1 MPGGVTYLKIS
12 KFDKDGLDRTEFIR
26 QLQTLRIIYDVN
38 TIKEYKIRNIQ
49 PQSDSYWCAVSPVS
63 QSNDLEDYSVLNY
76 GLNLNPSST
85 STSFKTIGFN
95 RYFTASYGATTN
107 PLNYFDTTT
116 GVYTL
121 GSLPNVRLR
130 VEAPNI
136 SITFGSSPG
145 GSATATF
152 ALVNSASFASGVINS
167 SNIIESNPLP
177 VTNHPTANNISFN
190 ANDSIFWDE
199 TSPLFRKG
207 TKVIPVIIIKNTS
220 ATVSNFTWGDLLI
233 TMIDEGGNF
242 VISRTNGNDKLTL
255 FEPDGINWD
264 YNDFNPLFNNAE
276 EARLSTQFL
285 DVDYE
290 SGLTTPLNFIPI
302 ISGTAV
308 HAPVQ
313 DSNYASKAWSN
324 LRYSGVRSTSNG
336 FNQNLDLGGF
346 GNIPNVEQNQ
356 TFFAY
361 FDTVQNTTPIIK
373 NQTAYNIKYLIDSN
387 GEVYQPAPNTP
398 TLYNLI
404 DSFETDKKA
413 TLKTI
418 TNSGSNLSFL
428 NDTHPITNVGRL
440 DLILVSETG
449 SGKNDYATTMSFD
462 FGVTANSVNNYIF
475 FTTAT
480 SSIEKPAY
488 GVAEAFVSFSNAI
501 SNTAGPNYSTTTNTY
516 TFTDPGATTG
526 ANGTRVKF
534 NTSMLLYS
542 DGIPQFKIQIV
553 KNSNIVLAEI
563 IGGPYSTNNMWS
575 TLDSSQLASA
585 KTEINNAF
593 QPTKHK
599 LITLSTPFLDF
610 DTNDTVQVKIINL
623 NTYYRIATRV
633 GSNFSLTQEYS
644 TAVNITGSDT
654 IPYWRT
660 GSNTGTTILTASSG
674 LTSVYNIGYKQSTP
688 VSSSTFGFP
697 TINTT
702 FDSLKIGDKIRFEYL
717 EEKKYSISEI
727 IPNGPSGS
735 LCLKLDG
742 VVPTGTQLN
751 HFILYR
757 VVNDGSSIILDI
769 NKTIPGETFTGI
781 IQPEYISPDIS
792 NNYNEIIK
800 DLTEKGLIS

>member
-12 KFDKDGLDRTEFIR
+12 KFDKDGSDRSEFIR
-26 QLQTLRIIYDVN
+26 QLQTLRVIYDVN
-38 TIKEYKIRNIQ
+38 TTIEYKIRNVQ

-63 QSNDLEDYSVLNY
+63 QSNDIDAYSILDY
-76 GLNLNPSST
+76 NLDLDLTSN
-85 STSFKTIGFN
+85 STSFKTVSN
-95 RYFTASYGATTN
+95 NKYFTASYTIPAGGN
-107 PLNYFDTTT
+107 PLNYFNTSSR
-116 GVYTL
+116 VYTL

-130 VEAPNI
+130 VSADD
-136 SITFGSSPG
+136 ITINFSTSP
-145 GSATATF
+145 T
-152 ALVNSASFASGVINS
+152 NNPSASFALVRSSSFASGIITSNDYVISNAISINNS
-167 SNIIESNPLP
+167 GDNNPNF
-177 VTNHPTANNISFN
+177 TIAN
-190 ANDSIFWDE
+190 AIFWDQN
-199 TSPLFRKG
+199 SSLFKKG
-207 TKVIPVIIIKNTS
+207 SRVIPAIVISTTS
-220 ATVSNFTWGDLLI
+220 TPVNDFSWGDVYI
-233 TMIDEGGNF
+233 DMVDEGGN
-242 VISRTNGNDKLTL
+242 IINSTSSGDNKLAL
-255 FEPDGINWD
+255 FEPDGANWD

-276 EARLSTQFL
+276 IARLSTQFL

-324 LRYSGVRSTSNG
+324 LRYNGVRSTSTD

-361 FDTVQNTTPIIK
+361 FETVQNTTPIIK
-373 NQTAYNIKYLIDSN
+373 NQTAYNIKYLIDAN
-387 GEVYQPAPNTP
+387 GEVYQPAPLTP

-404 DSFETDKKA
+404 DSFETNKKA
-413 TLKTI
+413 TIKTI

-440 DLILVSETG
+440 DLMLVSETG
-449 SGKNDYATTMSFD
+449 SGKNDYARTMSFD
-462 FGVTANSVNNYIF
+462 FGALESGTSNYTF
-475 FTTAT
+475 FATAT
-480 SSIEKPAY
+480 SSIEKPSF
-488 GVAEAFVSFSNAI
+488 GVTEAFVSFSNAAY
-501 SNTAGPNYSTTTNTY
+501 NTAGSNYSISTYTY
-516 TFTDPGATTG
+516 TFTTPGATTG

-534 NTSMLLYS
+534 NTNILLYS
-542 DGIPQFKIQIV
+542 DGNPQFKIQFI
-553 KNSNIVLAEI
+553 KNSTDVIAETVETVW
-563 IGGPYSTNNMWS
+563 PTLSST
-575 TLDSSQLASA
+575 QLEEAS
-585 KTEINNAF
+585 KEINYVF
-593 QPTKHK
+593 QPTKYK
-599 LITLSTPFLDF
+599 TVTFSTPFLDF
-610 DTNDTVQVKIINL
+610 NTFDTVQVKIINL
-623 NTYYRIATRV
+623 NTNYRIAIRA
-633 GSNFSLTQEYS
+633 GSNFSLTQEYAS
-644 TAVNITGSDT
+644 SATDITSSGAT
-654 IPYWRT
+654 PYWRT
-660 GSNTGTTILTASSG
+660 GSSSNPTILTASLG

-702 FDSLKIGDKIRFEYL
+702 FDNLQIGDKIRFEYL

-742 VVPTGTQLN
+742 SIPTGTQLN

-757 VVNDGSSIILDI
+757 VVNDGSSIILDV
-769 NKTIPGETFTGI
+769 NKTITGEEFTGI
-781 IQPEYISPDIS
+781 IQPQYISSDVS